1 MDQLNSIINTVN
13 AFAWGPPM
21 LGILGVTGVL
31 LTLGLVFMPWR
42 KVGYGFR
49 LLFDKDAVAGE
60 GEVKPFNALMTAL
73 SATVGTGNIAGV
85 ATAIALGG
93 PGAIFY
99 MWLIAL
105 FGMATKYAEAVCAV
119 TYREVDASGKY
130 VGGPMYYLRNGVG
143 EFAPELG
150 KWLGLLFAIFGAIAA
165 FGIGNAVQV
174 NSMAAA
180 LGSSFGMPTWIT
192 GVVVAALVAVVIIGG
207 IRRIGD
213 VAGKLVPA
221 MIVLYLGAALLIII
235 INIAEVPS
243 AIGMI
248 FTYAFTPAAA
258 AGGFA
263 GAAVAAAIRFGVA
276 RGVFSN
282 ESGLG
287 SAAIAHAAAQTNSP
301 VRQGIIAMLGT
312 FIDTIIVCTMT
323 ALVILTSGAWTMT
336 GADGSG
342 LTGAVLTSAGFQ
354 ESIAG
359 GQYIVT
365 VALAVFAFTTILGWS
380 YYGERCWQYL
390 FTEKSLYI
398 YRGLWVL
405 AALSF
410 ANVKVDFVWN
420 LSDTLN
426 GLMAVPNLIGLLLL
440 APMVFK
446 VTRQYFDD
454 MGQPLSSTPMVKA

>member
-1 MDQLNSIINTVN
+1 MERLNSFIDSVN

-21 LGILGVTGVL
+21 LGMLGVTGLL

-49 LLFDKDAVAGE
+49 LLFDKSGSVGE

-119 TYREVDASGKY
+119 TYREVDANGMH

-143 EFAPELG
+143 AFAPELG
-150 KWLGLLFAIFGAIAA
+150 KWLGLGFAVFGAVAA

-174 NSMAAA
+174 NSMATA
-180 LGSSFGMPTWIT
+180 LASSFGVPTWIT
-192 GVVVAALVAVVIIGG
+192 GLIVAALVGIVIIGG
-207 IRRIGD
+207 IQRIGE

-221 MIVLYLGAALLIII
+221 MIVLYIAAALLVII
-235 INIAEVPS
+235 INITAVPA
-243 AIGMI
+243 AIALI

-263 GAAVAAAIRFGVA
+263 GAAVAAAVRFGVA

-301 VRQGIIAMLGT
+301 VRQGVIAMLGT
-312 FIDTIIVCTMT
+312 FIDTIVVCTMT
-323 ALVILTSGAWTMT
+323 ALVILTSGAWTVT
-336 GADGSG
+336 GADGGG
-342 LTGAVLTSAGFQ
+342 LTGVVLTSAGFQ
-354 ESIAG
+354 SSIAG

-390 FTEKSLYI
+390 FSENSLMV
-398 YRGLWVL
+398 YRALWVL
-405 AALSF
+405 AALTF
-410 ANVKVDFVWN
+410 ANVKVAFVWN

-446 VTRQYFDD
+446 VTREHFD
-454 MGQPLSSTPMVKA
+454 KAENR

>member
-1 MDQLNSIINTVN
+1 MERLNSFIDAVN

-21 LGILGVTGVL
+21 LGMLGVTGLL
-31 LTLGLVFMPWR
+31 LTLGLAFMPWR
-42 KVGYGFR
+42 KLRYGFR
-49 LLFDKDAVAGE
+49 LLFDKSGAGGRE
-60 GEVKPFNALMTAL
+60 GEVEPFNALMTAL

-99 MWLIAL
+99 MWVIAL

-119 TYREVDASGKY
+119 AYREVDANGMH

-143 EFAPELG
+143 VFAPELG
-150 KWLGLLFAIFGAIAA
+150 KWLGLGFAVFGAVAA

-180 LGSSFGMPTWIT
+180 LADSFGVPTWIT
-192 GVVVAALVAVVIIGG
+192 GLTVAGLTGVVIIGG
-207 IRRIGD
+207 IRRIGE
-213 VAGKLVPA
+213 VAGRLVPA
-221 MIVLYLGAALLIII
+221 MIALYVGVALLIII
-235 INIAEVPS
+235 INIAAVPA
-243 AIGMI
+243 AIALI
-248 FTYAFTPAAA
+248 LTHAFTPAAA
-258 AGGFA
+258 AGGFT

-287 SAAIAHAAAQTNSP
+287 SAAIAHAAARTDSP
-301 VRQGIIAMLGT
+301 VRQGVIAMLGT
-312 FIDTIIVCTMT
+312 FIDTIVVCTMT
-323 ALVILTSGAWTMT
+323 ALVILTSGAWTLT
-336 GADGSG
+336 GADGGG

-354 ESIAG
+354 SSIAG

-390 FTEKSLYI
+390 FNENSLVV
-398 YRGLWVL
+398 YRALWVV
-405 AALSF
+405 AALTF
-410 ANVKVDFVWN
+410 ANVEVAFVWN

-440 APMVFK
+440 APMVFA
-446 VTRQYFDD
+446 VTREYFAKPEN
-454 MGQPLSSTPMVKA
+454 Q

>member
-1 MDQLNSIINTVN
+1 MDRLNAIIGAIN

-42 KVGYGFR
+42 KVGYGFQ
-49 LLFDKDAVAGE
+49 LLFDKDGATGE

-119 TYREVDASGKY
+119 TYRERDATGKF

-150 KWLGLLFAIFGAIAA
+150 KWLGLAFAVFGAVAA

-180 LGSSFGMPTWIT
+180 LDNSFGVPEWAT
-192 GVVVAALVAVVIIGG
+192 GVIVAALVGVVVIGG
-207 IRRIGD
+207 IRRIGE

-221 MIVLYLGAALLIII
+221 MIVLYLGAALLILA
-235 INIAEVPS
+235 INVTAIPE
-243 AIGMI
+243 AIGLI
-248 FTYAFTPAAA
+248 FTHAFTPAAA
-258 AGGFA
+258 TGGFA
-263 GAAVAAAIRFGVA
+263 GAAVAAAVRFGIA

-312 FIDTIIVCTMT
+312 FIDTLVVCTMT

-336 GADGSG
+336 GADGAG
-342 LTGAVLTSAGFQ
+342 LTGAVLTSTGF
-354 ESIAG
+354 ETSMAG
-359 GQYIVT
+359 GHYIVT
-365 VALAVFAFTTILGWS
+365 IALAIFAFTTILGWS

-390 FTEKSLYI
+390 FKEKSLVV

-405 AALSF
+405 AALAF
-410 ANVKVDFVWN
+410 ANVKVDLVWN
-420 LSDTLN
+420 LADTLN

-446 VTRQYFDD
+446 VTRQYFEDL
-454 MGQPLSSTPMVKA
+454 GKPLG

>member
-1 MDQLNSIINTVN
+1 MDRFNAIIDSVN

-42 KVGYGFR
+42 KVGYGFT
-49 LLFDKDAVAGE
+49 LLFDRSSAVGE

-119 TYREVDASGKY
+119 TYREVDKSGKY

-150 KWLGLLFAIFGAIAA
+150 KWLGLAFAIFGAVAA

-174 NSMAAA
+174 NSMADA
-180 LGSSFGMPTWIT
+180 LVNSFGVPTWLT
-192 GVVVAALVAVVIIGG
+192 GVIVAALVGVVVIGG

-221 MIVLYLGAALLIII
+221 MIVLYLGAAVLIVA
-235 INIAEVPS
+235 INITSVPD
-243 AIGMI
+243 AIGLI
-248 FTYAFTPAAA
+248 FTHAFTPAAA
-258 AGGFA
+258 TGGFA
-263 GAAVAAAIRFGVA
+263 GAAVAAAVRFGVA

-312 FIDTIIVCTMT
+312 FIDTLVVCTLT

-336 GADGSG
+336 GADGGG
-342 LTGAVLTSAGFQ
+342 LTGAVLTSTGFQ
-354 ESIAG
+354 TSIAG

-365 VALAVFAFTTILGWS
+365 IALAVFAFTTILGWS
-380 YYGERCWQYL
+380 YYGERCWQYM
-390 FTEKSLYI
+390 FREKSLVI
-398 YRGLWVL
+398 YRALWVL
-405 AALSF
+405 AALTF
-410 ANVKVDFVWN
+410 ANVKVDLVWN
-420 LSDTLN
+420 LSDALN
-426 GLMAVPNLIGLLLL
+426 GLMAIPNLIGLLLL

-446 VTRQYFDD
+446 VTREYFESI
-454 MGQPLSSTPMVKA
+454 GRPLA

>member
-1 MDQLNSIINTVN
+1 MDRLNTIIDAIN

-49 LLFDKDAVAGE
+49 LLFDKDGAAGE

-119 TYREVDASGKY
+119 TYRERDATGKF

-150 KWLGLLFAIFGAIAA
+150 KWLGLAFAIFGAVAA

-180 LGSSFGMPTWIT
+180 LDNSFGVPEWVT
-192 GVVVAALVAVVIIGG
+192 GVVVAALVGVVVIGG
-207 IRRIGD
+207 IKRIGD

-221 MIVLYLGAALLIII
+221 MIVLYLGAALLILA
-235 INIAEVPS
+235 INVTAIPE
-243 AIGMI
+243 AIGLI
-248 FTYAFTPAAA
+248 FTHAFTPAAA
-258 AGGFA
+258 TGGFA
-263 GAAVAAAIRFGVA
+263 GAAVAAAVRFGIA

-312 FIDTIIVCTMT
+312 FIDTLVVCTMT
-323 ALVILTSGAWTMT
+323 ALVILTSGAWVLT
-336 GADGSG
+336 GSDGGG
-342 LTGAVLTSAGFQ
+342 LTGAVLTSTSF
-354 ESIAG
+354 ETSMAG
-359 GQYIVT
+359 GQYVVT
-365 VALAVFAFTTILGWS
+365 IALAVFAFTTILGWS

-390 FTEKSLYI
+390 FKEKSLVI
-398 YRGLWVL
+398 YRALWVL
-405 AALSF
+405 AALAF
-410 ANVKVDFVWN
+410 ANVKVDLVWN
-420 LSDTLN
+420 LADTLN

-454 MGQPLSSTPMVKA
+454 LGKPLG

>member
-1 MDQLNSIINTVN
+1 MDRLNSFIDSIN
-13 AFAWGPPM
+13 AFVWGPPM
-21 LGILGVTGVL
+21 LSMLGVTGVL

-42 KVGYGFR
+42 KLGYGFR
-49 LLFDKDAVAGE
+49 LLFDRSDPGGA

-119 TYREVDASGKY
+119 TYREVDRSGRY

-143 EFAPELG
+143 DFAPELG
-150 KWLGLLFAIFGAIAA
+150 KWLGLGFALFGAVAA

-180 LGSSFGMPTWIT
+180 LGDSFGLPVWLT
-192 GVVVAALVAVVIIGG
+192 GAIVAVLVAVVIIGG
-207 IRRIGD
+207 IRRIGE
-213 VAGKLVPA
+213 VAGRLVPA
-221 MIVLYLGAALLIII
+221 MIVLYLGAAVLIILL
-235 INIAEVPS
+235 NIAEVP
-243 AIGMI
+243 AAFGLI
-248 FTYAFTPAAA
+248 FTHAFTPAAA

-263 GAAVAAAIRFGVA
+263 GAAVAAAVRFGVA

-287 SAAIAHAAAQTNSP
+287 SAAIAHAAARTDSP
-301 VRQGIIAMLGT
+301 VRQGIVAMLGT
-312 FIDTIIVCTMT
+312 FIDTLVVCTMT
-323 ALVILTSGAWTMT
+323 SLVILTSGAWTMT
-336 GADGSG
+336 GADGG
-342 LTGAVLTSAGFQ
+342 ALTGAVLTSTAFH
-354 ESIAG
+354 SSVAG

-365 VALAVFAFTTILGWS
+365 IALAVFAFTTILGWS

-390 FTEKSLYI
+390 LGEKSLLV

-405 AALSF
+405 AALGF
-410 ANVKVDFVWN
+410 ANVKVDLVWN

-426 GLMAVPNLIGLLLL
+426 GLMAVPNLVGLLLL
-440 APMVFK
+440 APMVFR
-446 VTRQYFDD
+446 VTREYFEPAA
-454 MGQPLSSTPMVKA
+454 GGRSAAP

>member
-1 MDQLNSIINTVN
+1 MEQLNSIIDSIN
-13 AFAWGPPM
+13 AFVWGPPM
-21 LGILGVTGVL
+21 LGMLGVTGVL

-42 KVGYGFR
+42 KIGYGFR
-49 LLFDKDAVAGE
+49 LLFDRGNAVGE

-119 TYREVDASGKY
+119 TYREVDANGKY
-130 VGGPMYYLRNGVG
+130 VGGPMYYLKKGVG

-150 KWLGLLFAIFGAIAA
+150 KWLAIAFAIFGAVAA

-180 LGSSFGMPTWIT
+180 LAGSFSVPSWVT
-192 GVVVAALVAVVIIGG
+192 GVVVAALVGIVILGG
-207 IRRIGD
+207 IRRIAD

-221 MIVLYLGAALLIII
+221 MIVLYLGAALLIILL
-235 INIAEVPS
+235 NVAKVPE
-243 AIGMI
+243 AVGLI
-248 FTYAFTPAAA
+248 FTHAFTPAAA
-258 AGGFA
+258 TGGFA

-301 VRQGIIAMLGT
+301 VRQGVIAMLGT
-312 FIDTIIVCTMT
+312 FIDTILVCTVT
-323 ALVILTSGAWTMT
+323 ALVILTSGAWVMT
-336 GADGSG
+336 GIDGAG
-342 LTGAVLTSAGFQ
+342 LTGAVLTSTGF
-354 ESIAG
+354 ETSLAG
-359 GQYIVT
+359 GQYVVT
-365 VALAVFAFTTILGWS
+365 IALVVFAFTTILGWS

-390 FTEKSLYI
+390 FKEKSLVI
-398 YRGLWVL
+398 YRVLWVL

-410 ANVKVDFVWN
+410 ANVKVDLVWN
-420 LSDTLN
+420 LSDMLN

-440 APMVFK
+440 APMVFR
-446 VTRQYFDD
+446 VTRAYFD
-454 MGQPLSSTPMVKA
+454 GEVTRRGSA

>member
-1 MDQLNSIINTVN
+1 MERLNSFIDSVN

-21 LGILGVTGVL
+21 LGMLGVTGLL

-49 LLFDKDAVAGE
+49 LLFDKSDSVGE

-119 TYREVDASGKY
+119 TYREVDANGMH

-143 EFAPELG
+143 AFAPELG
-150 KWLGLLFAIFGAIAA
+150 KWLGLGFAVFGAVAA

-174 NSMAAA
+174 NSMATA
-180 LGSSFGMPTWIT
+180 LASSFGVPTWIT
-192 GVVVAALVAVVIIGG
+192 GLIVAALVGIVIIGG
-207 IRRIGD
+207 IQRIGE

-221 MIVLYLGAALLIII
+221 MIVLYIAAALLVII
-235 INIAEVPS
+235 INITAVPA
-243 AIGMI
+243 AIALI

-263 GAAVAAAIRFGVA
+263 GAAVAAAVRFGVA

-301 VRQGIIAMLGT
+301 VRQGVIAMLGT
-312 FIDTIIVCTMT
+312 FIDTIVVCTMT
-323 ALVILTSGAWTMT
+323 ALVILTSGAWTVT
-336 GADGSG
+336 GADGGG
-342 LTGAVLTSAGFQ
+342 LTGVVLTSAGFQ
-354 ESIAG
+354 SSIAG

-390 FTEKSLYI
+390 FSENSLLV
-398 YRGLWVL
+398 YRALWVL
-405 AALSF
+405 AAVTF
-410 ANVKVDFVWN
+410 ANVKVAFVWN

-446 VTRQYFDD
+446 VTREHFD
-454 MGQPLSSTPMVKA
+454 KAENR

>member
-1 MDQLNSIINTVN
+1 MDRLNSIINSVN

-49 LLFDKDAVAGE
+49 LLFDKSQAQGE

-119 TYREVDASGKY
+119 TYREVDATGKY

-150 KWLGLLFAIFGAIAA
+150 KYLGLAFAIFGAIAA

-174 NSMAAA
+174 NSMATA
-180 LGSSFGMPTWIT
+180 LGNSFSVPTWLT
-192 GVVVAALVAVVIIGG
+192 GVVVAGLVGVVIIGG
-207 IRRIGD
+207 IQRIGD

-221 MIVLYLGAALLIII
+221 MIVLYLGAALLIIL
-235 INIAEVPS
+235 INITEIPS
-243 AIGMI
+243 AIALI
-248 FTYAFTPAAA
+248 FTHAFTPAAA
-258 AGGFA
+258 TGGFA

-312 FIDTIIVCTMT
+312 FIDTLVVCTMT

-342 LTGAVLTSAGFQ
+342 LTGAVLTSTGFQ

-365 VALAVFAFTTILGWS
+365 IALAVFAFTTILGWS

-390 FTEKSLYI
+390 FNERSLVI
-398 YRGLWVL
+398 YRVLWIV

-440 APMVFK
+440 APLVFR
-446 VTRQYFDD
+446 VTREYFDER
-454 MGQPLSSTPMVKA
+454 GEPLGAS

>member
-1 MDQLNSIINTVN
+1 MDRLHSVIDSVN

-21 LGILGVTGVL
+21 LGMLGVTGVF

-49 LLFDKDAVAGE
+49 LLFDRSAAVGD

-119 TYREVDASGKY
+119 TYREVDNTGKH

-143 EFAPELG
+143 AFAPQLG
-150 KWLGLLFAIFGAIAA
+150 KWLGLGFAVFGAVAA

-180 LGSSFGMPTWIT
+180 LGNSFGVPTQVTGAIVAVLV
-192 GVVVAALVAVVIIGG
+192 GVVVIGG
-207 IRRIGD
+207 IRRIGE

-221 MIVLYLGAALLIII
+221 MIVLYVGAALLIIV
-235 INIAEVPS
+235 INIVEVP
-243 AIGMI
+243 AAFGLI
-248 FTYAFTPAAA
+248 FTHAFTPAAA
-258 AGGFA
+258 TGGFA

-287 SAAIAHAAAQTNSP
+287 SAAIAHAAAQTDSP

-312 FIDTIIVCTMT
+312 FIDTIVVCTMT

-336 GADGSG
+336 GADGRG
-342 LTGAVLTSAGFQ
+342 LTGAVLTSTGFNN
-354 ESIAG
+354 SIPG

-365 VALAVFAFTTILGWS
+365 IAVAIFAFTTILGWS

-390 FTEKSLYI
+390 FREKSLWI
-398 YRGLWVL
+398 YRGMWV
-405 AALSF
+405 AVALVF
-410 ANVKVDFVWN
+410 ANVKVDLVWAMA
-420 LSDTLN
+420 DTLN
-426 GLMAVPNLIGLLLL
+426 GLMAIPNLIGLLLL
-440 APMVFK
+440 SPMVFK
-446 VTRQYFDD
+446 VTREYFDET
-454 MGQPLSSTPMVKA
+454 GKPLR

>member
-1 MDQLNSIINTVN
+1 MDSLNTLINQVN

-21 LGILGVTGVL
+21 LGMLGVTGVL

-49 LLFDKDAVAGE
+49 LLLSKTGE
-60 GEVKPFNALMTAL
+60 TGQGEVKPFNALMTAL

-119 TYREVDASGKY
+119 SYREVDKNGSY

-143 EFAPELG
+143 KFAPELG
-150 KWLGLLFAIFGAIAA
+150 KSLGVIFAIFGAVAA

-174 NSMAAA
+174 NSMAAT
-180 LGSSFGMPTWIT
+180 LGDSFGVPTIAT
-192 GVVVAALVAVVIIGG
+192 GIVVALLAGFVIIGG
-207 IRRIGD
+207 IRRIGE

-221 MIVLYLGAALLIII
+221 MIVLYCGGALVVIALNISEVPAALNL
-235 INIAEVPS
+235 
-243 AIGMI
+243 I
-248 FTYAFTPAAA
+248 FTHAFSPSAA

-263 GAAVAAAIRFGVA
+263 GATVAAAVRFGVA

-287 SAAIAHAAAQTNSP
+287 SAAIAHAAAKTDNP
-301 VRQGIIAMLGT
+301 VRQGVIAMLGT

-323 ALVILTSGAWTMT
+323 ALVILTSGAWTSI
-336 GADGSG
+336 GADGAG
-342 LTGAVLTSAGFQ
+342 LTGAVLTSASFQ
-354 ESIAG
+354 SSLLG

-365 VALAVFAFTTILGWS
+365 IALAVFAFTTVLGWS

-390 FTEKSLYI
+390 FSEKSLII
-398 YRGLWVL
+398 YRIAWIV
-405 AALSF
+405 AALGF

-446 VTRQYFDD
+446 VTREYFEAEK
-454 MGQPLSSTPMVKA
+454 S

>member
-1 MDQLNSIINTVN
+1 MDRLNSIIDAIN

-49 LLFDKDAVAGE
+49 LLFDKSEAVGE

-119 TYREVDASGKY
+119 TYREVDATGKY

-150 KWLGLLFAIFGAIAA
+150 KWLGLAFAIFGAVAA

-180 LGSSFGMPTWIT
+180 LDNSFGVPEWAT
-192 GVVVAALVAVVIIGG
+192 GVVVAVLVGVVVIGG

-213 VAGKLVPA
+213 IAGKLVPA
-221 MIVLYLGAALLIII
+221 MIVLYLGAALLILV
-235 INIAEVPS
+235 INVAQIPE
-243 AIGMI
+243 AIGLI
-248 FTYAFTPAAA
+248 FTHAFTPAAA
-258 AGGFA
+258 TGGFA
-263 GAAVAAAIRFGVA
+263 GAAVAAAIRFGIA

-312 FIDTIIVCTMT
+312 FIDTIVVCTMT

-336 GADGSG
+336 GSDGGG
-342 LTGAVLTSAGFQ
+342 LTGAVLTSTGF
-354 ESIAG
+354 ETSMAG

-365 VALAVFAFTTILGWS
+365 VALAIFAFTTILGWS

-390 FTEKSLYI
+390 FKEKSLVI
-398 YRGLWVL
+398 YRALWVA
-405 AALSF
+405 AALAF
-410 ANVKVDFVWN
+410 ANVKVDLVWN
-420 LSDTLN
+420 LADTLN

-454 MGQPLSSTPMVKA
+454 LGNPLG

>member
-1 MDQLNSIINTVN
+1 MDRLNAIIDSVN

-49 LLFDKDAVAGE
+49 LLFDKDGATGD

-119 TYREVDASGKY
+119 TYREQDATGRY

-150 KWLGLLFAIFGAIAA
+150 KWLGLAFAIFGAVAA

-180 LGSSFGMPTWIT
+180 LDNSFGVPEWVT
-192 GVVVAALVAVVIIGG
+192 GVVVAALVGIVVIGG

-221 MIVLYLGAALLIII
+221 MIVLYLGAALLILA
-235 INIAEVPS
+235 INVTAIPD
-243 AIGMI
+243 AIGLI
-248 FTYAFTPAAA
+248 FTHAFTPAAA
-258 AGGFA
+258 TGGFA
-263 GAAVAAAIRFGVA
+263 GAAVAAAVRFGIA

-312 FIDTIIVCTMT
+312 FIDTLVVCTMT

-336 GADGSG
+336 GSDGGG
-342 LTGAVLTSAGFQ
+342 LTGAVLTSTGF
-354 ESIAG
+354 ETSMAG

-390 FTEKSLYI
+390 FKENSLVI
-398 YRGLWVL
+398 YRALWVA
-405 AALSF
+405 AALAF
-410 ANVKVDFVWN
+410 ANVKVDLVWN
-420 LSDTLN
+420 LADTLN

-446 VTRQYFDD
+446 VTRQYFEDL
-454 MGQPLSSTPMVKA
+454 GKPLG

>member
-1 MDQLNSIINTVN
+1 MEFEAMSHLNTLVDGINTLV
-13 AFAWGPPM
+13 WGPPM
-21 LGILGVTGVL
+21 LGMLGFTGVL

-42 KVGYGFR
+42 KLIYGFR
-49 LLFDKDAVAGE
+49 LLFDRSAPGGE

-99 MWLIAL
+99 MWVIAL

-119 TYREVDASGKY
+119 QYREVDPSGKY

-143 EFAPELG
+143 AFAPELG
-150 KWLGLLFAIFGAIAA
+150 KWLGLAFAVFGAVAA

-180 LGSSFGMPTWIT
+180 LGESFSVPTWVT
-192 GVVVAALVAVVIIGG
+192 GAVVAALVGVVVIGG
-207 IRRIGD
+207 IRRIGE
-213 VAGKLVPA
+213 VAGKLVPS
-221 MIVLYLGAALLIII
+221 MIVLYFGAALVIIL
-235 INIAEVPS
+235 INIADVP
-243 AIGMI
+243 AAFGLI
-248 FTYAFTPAAA
+248 FTHAFTPAAA
-258 AGGFA
+258 TGGFA
-263 GAAVAAAIRFGVA
+263 GATVAAAIRFGVA

-287 SAAIAHAAAQTNSP
+287 SAAIAHAAAQTDSP

-312 FIDTIIVCTMT
+312 FIDTLVVCTMT
-323 ALVILTSGAWTMT
+323 ALVILTSGAWTMMREE
-336 GADGSG
+336 GSG
-342 LTGAVLTSAGFQ
+342 MTGAVLTATGF
-354 ESIAG
+354 ETSIFG

-365 VALAVFAFTTILGWS
+365 VALVVFAFTTILGWS

-390 FTEKSLYI
+390 FHERSLWI
-398 YRGLWVL
+398 YRGLWVA
-405 AALSF
+405 AALVF
-410 ANVKVDFVWN
+410 ANLKVDFVWS

-426 GLMAVPNLIGLLLL
+426 GLMAIPNLMGLLLL
-440 APMVFK
+440 APMVFRL
-446 VTRQYFDD
+446 TREYFENE
-454 MGQPLSSTPMVKA
+454 S

>member
-1 MDQLNSIINTVN
+1 MDRFNAIIDSVN

-42 KVGYGFR
+42 KVGYGFK
-49 LLFDKDAVAGE
+49 LLFDKSSAVGE

-119 TYREVDASGKY
+119 TYREVDKSGKY

-150 KWLGLLFAIFGAIAA
+150 KWLGLAFAIFGAVAA

-174 NSMAAA
+174 NSMAVA
-180 LGSSFGMPTWIT
+180 LVNSFGVPTWLT
-192 GVVVAALVAVVIIGG
+192 GVVVAALVGVVVIGG
-207 IRRIGD
+207 IRRIGE
-213 VAGKLVPA
+213 VAGKLVPT
-221 MIVLYLGAALLIII
+221 MIVLYLGAALLIIAV
-235 INIAEVPS
+235 NITSVPD
-243 AIGMI
+243 AIGLI
-248 FTYAFTPAAA
+248 FTHAFTPAAA
-258 AGGFA
+258 TGGFA
-263 GAAVAAAIRFGVA
+263 GAAVAAAVRFGVA

-312 FIDTIIVCTMT
+312 FIDTLVVCTLT

-336 GADGSG
+336 GADGGG
-342 LTGAVLTSAGFQ
+342 LTGAVLTSTGFQ
-354 ESIAG
+354 TSIAG

-365 VALAVFAFTTILGWS
+365 IALAVFAFTTILGWS
-380 YYGERCWQYL
+380 YYGERCWQYM
-390 FTEKSLYI
+390 FREKSLVI
-398 YRGLWVL
+398 YRALWVL
-405 AALSF
+405 AALTF
-410 ANVKVDFVWN
+410 ANVKVDLVWN

-426 GLMAVPNLIGLLLL
+426 GLMAIPNLIGLLLL

-446 VTRQYFDD
+446 VTREYFESI
-454 MGQPLSSTPMVKA
+454 GRPLA

>member
-1 MDQLNSIINTVN
+1 MERLNSFIDSVN

-21 LGILGVTGVL
+21 LGMLGVTGLL

-49 LLFDKDAVAGE
+49 LLFDKSGSVGE

-119 TYREVDASGKY
+119 TYREVDANGMH

-143 EFAPELG
+143 AFAPELG
-150 KWLGLLFAIFGAIAA
+150 KWLGLGFAVFGAVAA

-174 NSMAAA
+174 NSMATA
-180 LGSSFGMPTWIT
+180 LAGSFGVPTWIT
-192 GVVVAALVAVVIIGG
+192 GLIVAALVAIVIIGG
-207 IRRIGD
+207 IQRIGE

-221 MIVLYLGAALLIII
+221 MIVLYIGAALLVII
-235 INIAEVPS
+235 INITAVPA
-243 AIGMI
+243 AIALI

-263 GAAVAAAIRFGVA
+263 GAAVAAAVRFGVA

-301 VRQGIIAMLGT
+301 VRQGVIAMLGT
-312 FIDTIIVCTMT
+312 FIDTIVVCTMT
-323 ALVILTSGAWTMT
+323 ALVILTSGAWTVT
-336 GADGSG
+336 GADGGG
-342 LTGAVLTSAGFQ
+342 LTGVVLTSAGFQ
-354 ESIAG
+354 SSIAG

-390 FTEKSLYI
+390 FSENSLMV
-398 YRGLWVL
+398 YRALWVL
-405 AALSF
+405 AAVTF
-410 ANVKVDFVWN
+410 ANVKVAFVWN

-446 VTRQYFDD
+446 VTREHFD
-454 MGQPLSSTPMVKA
+454 KAENR

>member
-1 MDQLNSIINTVN
+1 MDRLNAIIDSVN

-49 LLFDKDAVAGE
+49 LLFDKDGATGD

-119 TYREVDASGKY
+119 TYRERDATGRY

-150 KWLGLLFAIFGAIAA
+150 KWLGLAFAIFGAVAA

-180 LGSSFGMPTWIT
+180 LDNSFGVPEWVT
-192 GVVVAALVAVVIIGG
+192 GVVVAALVGVVVIGG

-221 MIVLYLGAALLIII
+221 MIVLYLGAALLILA
-235 INIAEVPS
+235 INVTAIPE
-243 AIGMI
+243 AIGLI
-248 FTYAFTPAAA
+248 FTHAFTPAAA
-258 AGGFA
+258 TGGFA
-263 GAAVAAAIRFGVA
+263 GAAVAAAVRFGIA

-312 FIDTIIVCTMT
+312 FIDTLVVCTMT

-336 GADGSG
+336 GSDGGG
-342 LTGAVLTSAGFQ
+342 LTGAVLTSTGF
-354 ESIAG
+354 ETSMAG

-390 FTEKSLYI
+390 FKENSLVI
-398 YRGLWVL
+398 YRALWVA
-405 AALSF
+405 AALAF
-410 ANVKVDFVWN
+410 ANVKVDLVWN
-420 LSDTLN
+420 LADTLN

-446 VTRQYFDD
+446 VTRQYFEDL
-454 MGQPLSSTPMVKA
+454 GKPLG

>member
-1 MDQLNSIINTVN
+1 MEMLNNLISQVN
-13 AFAWGPPM
+13 AFVWGPPM
-21 LGILGVTGVL
+21 LGMLGVTGVL
-31 LTLGLVFMPWR
+31 LTLGMAFMPWR

-49 LLFDKDAVAGE
+49 QLFSQEHDSQHGD
-60 GEVKPFNALMTAL
+60 VKPFNALMTAM

-99 MWLIAL
+99 MWVIAL

-119 TYREVDASGKY
+119 TYREVDSEGRH

-143 EFAPELG
+143 EFAPEMGKTLG
-150 KWLGLLFAIFGAIAA
+150 VLFAIFGAVAA

-174 NSMAAA
+174 NSMAAV
-180 LGSSFGMPTWIT
+180 LDDSFSVPKNLT
-192 GVVVAALVAVVIIGG
+192 GVIVAVMVGFVILGG
-207 IRRIGD
+207 IKRIGD

-221 MIVLYLGAALLIII
+221 MILLYVGASVVILLI
-235 INIAEVPS
+235 NAAEIPN
-243 AIGMI
+243 AISMI
-248 FTYAFTPAAA
+248 FQYAFEPIAA

-282 ESGLG
+282 EAGLG
-287 SAAIAHAAAQTNSP
+287 SAAIAHAAAKTNNP
-301 VRQGIIAMLGT
+301 VQQGVIAMLGT

-323 ALVILTSGAWTMT
+323 ALVILTSGAWTAV
-336 GADGSG
+336 GADGAG
-342 LTGAVLTSAGFQ
+342 LTGAVLTSEAFSS
-354 ESIAG
+354 SISG
-359 GQYIVT
+359 GSYIVT
-365 VALAVFAFTTILGWS
+365 IALAVFAFTTILGWS

-390 FTEKSLYI
+390 FKEKSLII
-398 YRGLWVL
+398 YRIIFV
-405 AALSF
+405 AAIWFF
-410 ANVKVDFVWN
+410 ASEKVDFVWN

-426 GLMAVPNLIGLLLL
+426 GMMAIPNLIGLLLL

-446 VTRQYFDD
+446 VTREHF
-454 MGQPLSSTPMVKA
+454 GKS

>member
-1 MDQLNSIINTVN
+1 MISLDRLNIVIDTIN
-13 AFAWGPPM
+13 AFVWGPPM
-21 LGILGVTGVL
+21 LGMLGVTGLL

-42 KVGYGFR
+42 KIGYGFR
-49 LLFDKDAVAGE
+49 LLFDRSDPAGE

-119 TYREVDASGKY
+119 RFREVDKNGKY

-143 EFAPELG
+143 EFAPGLG
-150 KWLGLLFAIFGAIAA
+150 KWLGLAFAVFGAVAA

-174 NSMAAA
+174 NSMAAV
-180 LGSSFGMPTWIT
+180 LGNSFSVPTWVT
-192 GVVVAALVAVVIIGG
+192 GSVVAVLVGLVVIGG
-207 IRRIGD
+207 IRRIGE
-213 VAGKLVPA
+213 VAGRLVPA
-221 MIVLYLGAALLIII
+221 MVVLYVIGALIII
-235 INIAEVPS
+235 LINIVEIPA
-243 AIGMI
+243 AFGLI
-248 FTYAFTPAAA
+248 FTHAFTPTAAM
-258 AGGFA
+258 GGFA
-263 GAAVAAAIRFGVA
+263 GAAVAAAVRFGVA

-287 SAAIAHAAAQTNSP
+287 SAAIAHAAARTNSP

-312 FIDTIIVCTMT
+312 FIDTLVVCTMT

-342 LTGAVLTSAGFQ
+342 LTGAVLTATGFQ
-354 ESIAG
+354 TTLPG

-365 VALAVFAFTTILGWS
+365 IALAVFAFTTILGWS

-390 FTEKSLYI
+390 FHEKSLWV
-398 YRGLWVL
+398 YRVFWVL
-405 AALSF
+405 AVLTF
-410 ANVKVDFVWN
+410 ANVKVELVWN

-426 GLMAVPNLIGLLLL
+426 GLMAIPNLVGLLLL

-446 VTRQYFDD
+446 VTNDYFDAESQD
-454 MGQPLSSTPMVKA
+454 RSDE

>member
-1 MDQLNSIINTVN
+1 MGDGMDRLNAIISEIN

-21 LGILGVTGVL
+21 LGILGVTGLL
-31 LTLGLVFMPWR
+31 LTLGLMFMPWR

-49 LLFDKDAVAGE
+49 LLFDKDGATGE

-119 TYREVDASGKY
+119 TYREVDANGKY

-150 KWLGLLFAIFGAIAA
+150 KWLGLAFAIFGAVAA

-180 LGSSFGMPTWIT
+180 LDNSFGIPEWST
-192 GVVVAALVAVVIIGG
+192 GVVVAALVGVVVIGG
-207 IRRIGD
+207 IRRIGE

-221 MIVLYLGAALLIII
+221 MIVLYLGAALVILA
-235 INIAEVPS
+235 INVTAIPG
-243 AIGMI
+243 AIGLI
-248 FTYAFTPAAA
+248 FTHAFTPAAA
-258 AGGFA
+258 TGGFA
-263 GAAVAAAIRFGVA
+263 GAAVAAAIRFGIA

-312 FIDTIIVCTMT
+312 FIDTIVVCTMT
-323 ALVILTSGAWTMT
+323 ALVILTSGAWVMT
-336 GADGSG
+336 GSDGGG
-342 LTGAVLTSAGFQ
+342 LTGAVLTSTGF
-354 ESIAG
+354 ETSMAG

-390 FTEKSLYI
+390 FKERSLVI
-398 YRGLWVL
+398 YRALWVL
-405 AALSF
+405 AALAF
-410 ANVKVDFVWN
+410 ANVKVDLVWN
-420 LSDTLN
+420 LADTLN

-446 VTRQYFDD
+446 VTREYFEDL
-454 MGQPLSSTPMVKA
+454 GKPL

>member
-1 MDQLNSIINTVN
+1 MEEINAFIDRVN

-21 LGILGVTGVL
+21 LGMLGVTGVL

-49 LLFDKDAVAGE
+49 LLFEKSDTGGK

-73 SATVGTGNIAGV
+73 SATIGTGNIAGV

-93 PGAIFY
+93 PGAMFY

-105 FGMATKYAEAVCAV
+105 FGMATKFAEAVCAV
-119 TYREVDASGKY
+119 TYREVDDTGTH

-143 EFAPELG
+143 AFAPELG
-150 KWLGLLFAIFGAIAA
+150 KWLGLAFALFGAAAA

-180 LGSSFGMPTWIT
+180 LGTSFAVPTYLT
-192 GVVVAALVAVVIIGG
+192 GIVVAALVGIVIVGG
-207 IRRIGD
+207 IRRIGE

-221 MIVLYLGAALLIII
+221 MIVLYIGAALLILIV
-235 INIAEVPS
+235 NIAGVP
-243 AIGMI
+243 AALGLI
-248 FTYAFTPAAA
+248 FTHAFTPAAA
-258 AGGFA
+258 TGGFA
-263 GAAVAAAIRFGVA
+263 GAAVAAAVRFGVA

-287 SAAIAHAAAQTNSP
+287 SAAIAHAAARTDNP

-312 FIDTIIVCTMT
+312 FIDTLIVCTMT
-323 ALVILTSGAWTMT
+323 ALVIITSGAWTAT
-336 GADGSG
+336 GAGGGG
-342 LTGAVLTSAGFQ
+342 LTGAVLTSTAFQ
-354 ESIAG
+354 ASIPG
-359 GQYIVT
+359 GQYVVT
-365 VALAVFAFTTILGWS
+365 IALVVFAFTTILGWS
-380 YYGERCWQYL
+380 YYGERCWQYML
-390 FTEKSLYI
+390 GEKSLI
-398 YRGLWVL
+398 VYRVVWIA

-426 GLMAVPNLIGLLLL
+426 GLMAVPNLVGLLLL

-446 VTRQYFDD
+446 VTREYFAA
-454 MGQPLSSTPMVKA
+454 QKRAA

>member
-1 MDQLNSIINTVN
+1 MDRLNAIIGAIN

-42 KVGYGFR
+42 KVGYGFQ
-49 LLFDKDAVAGE
+49 LLFDKDGATGE

-105 FGMATKYAEAVCAV
+105 FGMATTYAEAVCAV
-119 TYREVDASGKY
+119 TYRERDATGKF

-150 KWLGLLFAIFGAIAA
+150 KWLGLAFAVFGAVAA

-180 LGSSFGMPTWIT
+180 LDNSFGVPEWAT
-192 GVVVAALVAVVIIGG
+192 GVIVAALVGVVVIGG
-207 IRRIGD
+207 IRRIGE

-221 MIVLYLGAALLIII
+221 MIVLYLGAALLILA
-235 INIAEVPS
+235 INVTAIPE
-243 AIGMI
+243 AIGLI
-248 FTYAFTPAAA
+248 FTHAFTPAAA
-258 AGGFA
+258 TGGFA
-263 GAAVAAAIRFGVA
+263 GAAVAAAVRFGIA

-312 FIDTIIVCTMT
+312 FIDTLVVCTMT

-336 GADGSG
+336 GADGAG
-342 LTGAVLTSAGFQ
+342 LTGAVLTSTGF
-354 ESIAG
+354 ETSMAG
-359 GQYIVT
+359 GHYIVT
-365 VALAVFAFTTILGWS
+365 IALAIFAFTTILGWS

-390 FTEKSLYI
+390 FKEKSLVV

-405 AALSF
+405 AALAF
-410 ANVKVDFVWN
+410 ANVKVDLVWN
-420 LSDTLN
+420 LADTLN

-446 VTRQYFDD
+446 VTRQYFEDL
-454 MGQPLSSTPMVKA
+454 GKPLG